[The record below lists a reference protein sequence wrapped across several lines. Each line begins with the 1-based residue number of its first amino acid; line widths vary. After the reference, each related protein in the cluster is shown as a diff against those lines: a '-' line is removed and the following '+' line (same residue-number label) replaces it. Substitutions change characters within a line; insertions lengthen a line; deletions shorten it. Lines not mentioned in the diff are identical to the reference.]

1 MDDQSA
7 LHGAPNRN
15 DTSIDKV
22 HPSEFLEFATIA
34 ESGRIG
40 TQHEPIQ
47 SEIKNATTS
56 STPERG
62 NVECASV
69 TTSNDDLF
77 RGMSVAI
84 PDLRRLSADARAH
97 TATEHKMGFIEGC
110 KLYPKAIAWSVLLS
124 ATIIMEG
131 FDLTLVNSFQAF
143 PEFRKAYGKP
153 ADADGRNHQIS
164 PAWQTGLQNGA
175 LAGEILGLFMNGWMV
190 DRFGYQR
197 TMVISLIWMC
207 LFVFLAFFAF
217 NIQLLLASQVLCGI
231 PWGVFQTLSMTY
243 AAEIMPIALRAYL
256 LVRDLANVEIEDWL
270 TANRQTSTCAG

>member
-1 MDDQSA
+1 MDDRSTPE
-7 LHGAPNRN
+7 GASNRN
-15 DTSIDKV
+15 PASTEKL
-22 HPSEFLEFATIA
+22 HPSEYLEFATVA
-34 ESGRIG
+34 EFGRIG
-40 TQHEPIQ
+40 TQHEPIR
-47 SEIKNATTS
+47 SDVKNATTS
-56 STPERG
+56 PTPNRG
-62 NVECASV
+62 NVEHASF

-77 RGMSVAI
+77 RGMSAAI

-97 TATEHKMGFIEGC
+97 TAAEHKMNFLEGC

-143 PEFRKAYGKP
+143 PEFRRAYGKP
-153 ADADGRNHQIS
+153 ADPDGHNHQIS

-197 TMVISLIWMC
+197 TMVISLVWMC

-217 NIQLLLASQVLCGI
+217 NIEMLLASQVLCGL
-231 PWGVFQTLSMTY
+231 PWGIFQTLSMTY

-256 LVRDLANVEIEDWL
+256 LVRDLADVETDNWL
-270 TANRQTSTCAG
+270 TLNRQMSICAG